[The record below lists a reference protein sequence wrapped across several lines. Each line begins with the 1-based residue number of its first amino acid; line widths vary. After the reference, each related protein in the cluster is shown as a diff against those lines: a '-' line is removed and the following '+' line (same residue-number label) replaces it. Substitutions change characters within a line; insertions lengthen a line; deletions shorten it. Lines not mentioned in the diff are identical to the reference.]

1 MDKQFLTECLEKGM
15 SSREIAKLPN
25 VNISNR
31 TILYYVHKYN
41 LEDKMNYKK
50 PTYQEDYFSKIDT
63 KEKAYILG
71 YIIGDSYFTND
82 SLDLCCSIA
91 DKEILEFIS
100 SEIGGI
106 IREYHKLDRNTR
118 TFPHAEIHIGNKKII
133 NDLHKLIGKGI
144 IKKDRNFPIISKN
157 LQPYMLLGFFDAD
170 GCLTWG
176 RRKDRNRVWQKV
188 NFTGAYNTLLSVQ
201 KLLIKQGISTAL
213 RKKGEEDC
221 YVLELSSKKDVL
233 AILDYMYGKKDLIV
247 LHRKFEKNRALRLE
261 LGEVGGTSK
270 TATIPSQAG
279 DHSSEGVETTGGK
292 LDSLNNQQEDPSL
305 DLNNNDQ
312 VKYSPINGSP
322 NDHYVL

>member
-15 SSREIAKLPN
+15 SSREIAKLHS

-50 PTYQEDYFSKIDT
+50 PIYKEDYFSKINT

-71 YIIGDSYFTND
+71 YIIGDSYFNNET
-82 SLDLCCSIA
+82 LELCCSIA

-100 SEIGGI
+100 SEFGGI
-106 IREYHKLDRNTR
+106 IREYYKLDKSTR
-118 TFPHAEIHIGNKKII
+118 TFPHAEIHIGNKKIV
-133 NDLHKLIGKGI
+133 NDLHKLIGKGTV
-144 IKKDRNFPIISKN
+144 KKDRNFPMISKN

-176 RRKDRNRVWQKV
+176 RRKDRNRIWQKV
-188 NFTGAYNTLLSVQ
+188 NFTGAYNTLFAIQ
-201 KLLIKQGISTAL
+201 KLLIKQGISSAL
-213 RKKGEEDC
+213 RKKGDENC

-233 AILDYMYGKKDLIV
+233 NILDYMYGKNDLIV

-261 LGEVGGTSK
+261 LGEVGGTGEA
-270 TATIPSQAG
+270 TTIPSQAE

-292 LDSLNNQQEDPSL
+292 VDSLNDQQEDPSL
-305 DLNNNDQ
+305 DLNNDQ

-322 NDHYVL
+322 NDNYIL